1 MVKLPRGAFAAICGQ
16 CVGARSSDLP
26 NYHGRVRRAV
36 VLLVAGVALALAVL
50 LAVGGVGDDPDKLT
64 NWQALV
70 LGVVQ
75 GATELLPIS
84 SSGHLILVPWLFDWT
99 YLEQNDAFNQ
109 TFDVSLHLGTC
120 IAVGAYFWR
129 DVVELVRAWLG
140 TLRRRTIATPS
151 ERLAWAVV
159 VATIPA
165 ALVGFAL
172 EDPIADH
179 LGDPWQIAIFLA
191 LFGLLLGWAD
201 RRPGP
206 DSLER
211 VTVRRGLWVGLA
223 QCLALM
229 PGVSRSG
236 ITITASRFLGLDR
249 DASARFSFLL
259 LLPITLG
266 AVLFKG
272 MTDVILADLPSG
284 TTGPFVVGVLASLGT
299 GLVAILWLLDY
310 IRRHTYDLFVV
321 YRVLVAIA
329 ILLLIA
335 TGVRSATF

>member
-1 MVKLPRGAFAAICGQ
+1 
-16 CVGARSSDLP
+16 
-26 NYHGRVRRAV
+26 VRRAV
-36 VLLVAGVALALAVL
+36 VLLVAGVALTLAFL
-50 LAVGGVGDDPDKLT
+50 LALGGVGDDPDKLT

-129 DVVELVRAWLG
+129 DVAELVRAWLC
-140 TLRRRTIATPS
+140 TLRRRSIATPS

-172 EDPIADH
+172 EDPIAEH
-179 LGDPWQIAIFLA
+179 LGDPWQIAVFLA
-191 LFGLLLGWAD
+191 AFGLLLGWAD

-206 DSLER
+206 DTLAQ

-272 MTDVILADLPSG
+272 LTDVVLADLPSG

-310 IRRHTYDLFVV
+310 VRRHTYDLFVV
-321 YRVLVAIA
+321 YRVVVAIA

-335 TGVRSATF
+335 TGARSATF

>member
-1 MVKLPRGAFAAICGQ
+1 
-16 CVGARSSDLP
+16 
-26 NYHGRVRRAV
+26 VRRAV
-36 VLLVAGVALALAVL
+36 VLLVAGVALALALVL
-50 LAVGGVGDDPDKLT
+50 ALGGVGDDPDKLT

-84 SSGHLILVPWLFDWT
+84 SSGHLIIVPWLFEWT
-99 YLEQNDAFNQ
+99 YLEENDAFNQ

-129 DVVELVRAWLG
+129 DVVELLRAWLG
-140 TLRRRTIATPS
+140 TLRTRRISSPS
-151 ERLAWAVV
+151 ERLAWAVAI
-159 VATIPA
+159 ATVPA
-165 ALVGFAL
+165 AIVGFTL
-172 EDPIADH
+172 EDPIANH
-179 LGDPWQIAIFLA
+179 LGEPWQIAIFLA
-191 LFGLLLGWAD
+191 AFGLLLGVAD
-201 RRPGP
+201 RRPAP
-206 DSLER
+206 DGLDR
-211 VTVRRGLWVGLA
+211 VTVRKGLWVGLA

-272 MTDVILADLPSG
+272 LTDVVLADLPSG
-284 TTGPFVVGVLASLGT
+284 MTGPFMVGVLASLGT
-299 GLVAILWLLDY
+299 GLVAILGLLDY
-310 IRRHTYDLFVV
+310 VRRHTYDVFVV
-321 YRVLVAIA
+321 YRVVLAIA
-329 ILLLIA
+329 ILLVIA

>member
-1 MVKLPRGAFAAICGQ
+1 
-16 CVGARSSDLP
+16 
-26 NYHGRVRRAV
+26 VRRAV
-36 VLLVAGVALALAVL
+36 VLAVAGIALALAFL
-50 LAVGGVGDDPDKLT
+50 LALGGVGDDPNKLT
-64 NWQALV
+64 NWQALA

-75 GATELLPIS
+75 GFTELLPIS

-99 YLEQNDAFNQ
+99 YLEENDAFNQ

-120 IAVGAYFWR
+120 IAVGAYFWPE
-129 DVVELVRAWLG
+129 VVELVRAWLG
-140 TLRRRTIATPS
+140 SVRRRSVSRPS
-151 ERLAWAVV
+151 ERLAWAVLIG
-159 VATIPA
+159 TIPA

-172 EDPIADH
+172 EDPIANH
-179 LGDPWQIAIFLA
+179 LGDPWQMAILLA
-191 LFGLLLGWAD
+191 AFGLLLGWAD

-206 DSLER
+206 DKLED
-211 VTVRRGLWVGLA
+211 VTVRKGLWVGLA

-272 MTDVILADLPSG
+272 LTDVVLADLPSG

-299 GLVAILWLLDY
+299 GLIAILGLLDY
-310 IRRHTYDLFVV
+310 VRRHTYDVFVV
-321 YRVLVAIA
+321 YRLVLAVV
-329 ILLLIA
+329 ILLLIVSGA
-335 TGVRSATF
+335 RSASF

>member
-1 MVKLPRGAFAAICGQ
+1 M
-16 CVGARSSDLP
+16 
-26 NYHGRVRRAV
+26 
-36 VLLVAGVALALAVL
+36 
-50 LAVGGVGDDPDKLT
+50 
-64 NWQALV
+64 
-70 LGVVQ
+70 
-75 GATELLPIS
+75 
-84 SSGHLILVPWLFDWT
+84 PWLFDWT

-109 TFDVSLHLGTC
+109 TFDVALHLGTC

-129 DVVELVRAWLG
+129 DVVELVVAWFG
-140 TLRRRTIATPS
+140 TLRRRSISTPS

-159 VATIPA
+159 VATVPA

-172 EDPIADH
+172 EDPIAEH

-191 LFGLLLGWAD
+191 AFGLLLGYAD
-201 RRPGP
+201 RRPAP
-206 DSLER
+206 DGLDK
-211 VTVRRGLWVGLA
+211 VTPRRGLWVGLA

-272 MTDVILADLPSG
+272 LTDVVLADLPSG

-310 IRRHTYDLFVV
+310 VRRHTYDAFVV
-321 YRVLVAIA
+321 YRLVVAVA

>member
-1 MVKLPRGAFAAICGQ
+1 M
-16 CVGARSSDLP
+16 
-26 NYHGRVRRAV
+26 RRAV
-36 VLLVAGVALALAVL
+36 VLLVAGVALALA
-50 LAVGGVGDDPDKLT
+50 LALALGGVGDDPDKLT

-140 TLRRRTIATPS
+140 TLRRRSIAMPS

-172 EDPIADH
+172 EDPIAEH
-179 LGDPWQIAIFLA
+179 LGEPWQIAIFLA
-191 LFGLLLGWAD
+191 GFGLLLGWAD
-201 RRPGP
+201 RRPAP
-206 DSLER
+206 DTLEQ

-272 MTDVILADLPSG
+272 LTDVVLADLPSG
-284 TTGPFVVGVLASLGT
+284 TTGPFLVGVLASLGT

-310 IRRHTYDLFVV
+310 VRRHTYDLFVV
-321 YRVLVAIA
+321 YRVVVAIA

>member
-1 MVKLPRGAFAAICGQ
+1 M
-16 CVGARSSDLP
+16 
-26 NYHGRVRRAV
+26 RRAV
-36 VLLVAGVALALAVL
+36 VLTVAGATLAVAVL
-50 LAVGGVGDDPDKLT
+50 LAIGGVGDDPNKLT
-64 NWQALV
+64 NWQALA

-75 GATELLPIS
+75 GFTELLPIS

-120 IAVGAYFWR
+120 IAVGAYFWH

-140 TLRRRTIATPS
+140 TLRSRSISTPS

-159 VATIPA
+159 IGTIPA

-172 EDPIADH
+172 EDVIADH
-179 LGDPWQIAIFLA
+179 LGDPWQMAILLA
-191 LFGLLLGWAD
+191 VFGLLLGWAD
-201 RRPGP
+201 RKPADDGL
-206 DSLER
+206 DR
-211 VTVRRGLWVGLA
+211 VTVRKGLWVGLA

-272 MTDVILADLPSG
+272 LTDVVLADLPSG

-299 GLVAILWLLDY
+299 GLIAILGLLDY
-310 IRRHTYDLFVV
+310 VRRHTYDVFVV
-321 YRVLVAIA
+321 YRVALAIA
-329 ILLLIA
+329 ILLCIA
-335 TGVRSATF
+335 TGFRSATF

>member
-1 MVKLPRGAFAAICGQ
+1 MAVRLDVPRAER
-16 CVGARSSDLP
+16 CVQPD
-26 NYHGRVRRAV
+26 VRRRA
-36 VLLVAGVALALAVL
+36 
-50 LAVGGVGDDPDKLT
+50 
-64 NWQALV
+64 
-70 LGVVQ
+70 
-75 GATELLPIS
+75 
-84 SSGHLILVPWLFDWT
+84 
-99 YLEQNDAFNQ
+99 
-109 TFDVSLHLGTC
+109 
-120 IAVGAYFWR
+120 AYFWR
-129 DVVELVRAWLG
+129 DVVELVAAWFG
-140 TLRRRTIATPS
+140 TLRRRSISTPS

-159 VATIPA
+159 VATVPA

-172 EDPIADH
+172 EDPIAEH

-191 LFGLLLGWAD
+191 AFGLLLGYAD
-201 RRPGP
+201 RRPAP
-206 DSLER
+206 DGLDK
-211 VTVRRGLWVGLA
+211 VTPRRGLWVGLA

-272 MTDVILADLPSG
+272 MTDVVLADLPSG
-284 TTGPFVVGVLASLGT
+284 TTGPFTVGVLASLGT

-310 IRRHTYDLFVV
+310 VRRHTYDAFVV
-321 YRVLVAIA
+321 YRVVVAIA
-329 ILLLIA
+329 ILVLIA

>member
-1 MVKLPRGAFAAICGQ
+1 
-16 CVGARSSDLP
+16 
-26 NYHGRVRRAV
+26 VRRAV
-36 VLLVAGVALALAVL
+36 VLLVAGVALALAFA
-50 LAVGGVGDDPDKLT
+50 LALGGVGDDPDKLT

-84 SSGHLILVPWLFDWT
+84 SSGHLILVPWLLDWT

-140 TLRRRTIATPS
+140 TLRRRSIATPS

-172 EDPIADH
+172 EDPIAEH
-179 LGDPWQIAIFLA
+179 LGEPWQIAIFLA
-191 LFGLLLGWAD
+191 GFGLLLGWAD
-201 RRPGP
+201 RRPAP
-206 DSLER
+206 DTLEQ

-272 MTDVILADLPSG
+272 LTDVVLADLPSG
-284 TTGPFVVGVLASLGT
+284 TTGPFLVGVLASLGT

-310 IRRHTYDLFVV
+310 VRRHTYDLFVV
-321 YRVLVAIA
+321 YRVVLATAV
-329 ILLLIA
+329 LLLIA

>member
-1 MVKLPRGAFAAICGQ
+1 M
-16 CVGARSSDLP
+16 
-26 NYHGRVRRAV
+26 RRAV
-36 VLLVAGVALALAVL
+36 VLLVAGTALALA
-50 LAVGGVGDDPDKLT
+50 LALALGGVGDDPNKLT

-109 TFDVSLHLGTC
+109 TFDVALHLGTC

-129 DVVELVRAWLG
+129 DVVELVIAWFG
-140 TLRRRTIATPS
+140 TLRRRSISTPS

-159 VATIPA
+159 VATVPA

-191 LFGLLLGWAD
+191 AFGLLLGYAD

-206 DSLER
+206 DGLDK
-211 VTVRRGLWVGLA
+211 VTPRRGLWVGLA

-272 MTDVILADLPSG
+272 LTDVVLADLPSG

-310 IRRHTYDLFVV
+310 VRRHTYDLFVV
-321 YRVLVAIA
+321 YRVVVAVA

>member
-1 MVKLPRGAFAAICGQ
+1 M
-16 CVGARSSDLP
+16 RSGGSKSGRAYDA
-26 NYHGRVRRAV
+26 RVRRAV
-36 VLLVAGVALALAVL
+36 VLLVAAAALAVAFVLALA
-50 LAVGGVGDDPDKLT
+50 GVGDDPNKLT

-140 TLRRRTIATPS
+140 TLGRRSISTPS

-159 VATIPA
+159 VATVPA
-165 ALVGFAL
+165 AIVGFAL
-172 EDPIADH
+172 EDPIAEH

-191 LFGLLLGWAD
+191 AFGLLLGWAD
-201 RRPGP
+201 RRAGP
-206 DSLER
+206 DGLDD
-211 VTVRRGLWVGLA
+211 VTPRRGLWVGLA

-272 MTDVILADLPSG
+272 LTDVVLADLPSG

-310 IRRHTYDLFVV
+310 VRRHTYDLFVV
-321 YRVLVAIA
+321 YRLIA
-329 ILLLIA
+329 AAVILLLIA
-335 TGVRSATF
+335 TGARAATF

>member
-1 MVKLPRGAFAAICGQ
+1 
-16 CVGARSSDLP
+16 
-26 NYHGRVRRAV
+26 
-36 VLLVAGVALALAVL
+36 LLLAL
-50 LAVGGVGDDPDKLT
+50 GGVGDDPDKLT

-99 YLEQNDAFNQ
+99 YLEQNDSFNQ
-109 TFDVSLHLGTC
+109 TFDVALHLGTC

-129 DVVELVRAWLG
+129 DVVELVVAWFG
-140 TLRRRTIATPS
+140 TLRRRSIATPS

-159 VATIPA
+159 VATVPA

-191 LFGLLLGWAD
+191 AFGLLLGYAD
-201 RRPGP
+201 RQPGP
-206 DSLER
+206 DGLDK
-211 VTVRRGLWVGLA
+211 VTPRRGLWVGLA

-272 MTDVILADLPSG
+272 LTDVVLADLPSG
-284 TTGPFVVGVLASLGT
+284 TTGPFIVGVLASLGT

-310 IRRHTYDLFVV
+310 IRRHTYDAFVV
-321 YRVLVAIA
+321 YRVVVAIA

>member
-1 MVKLPRGAFAAICGQ
+1 M
-16 CVGARSSDLP
+16 
-26 NYHGRVRRAV
+26 RRAV
-36 VLLVAGVALALAVL
+36 VLTIAGVALALAFVL
-50 LAVGGVGDDPDKLT
+50 ALGGVGDDPNKLT
-64 NWQALV
+64 NWQALA

-75 GATELLPIS
+75 GFTELLPIS

-99 YLEQNDAFNQ
+99 YLEENDAFNQ

-120 IAVGAYFWR
+120 IAVGAYFWPE
-129 DVVELVRAWLG
+129 VVELVRALIG
-140 TLRRRTIATPS
+140 SLRQRSISNPS
-151 ERLAWAVV
+151 ARLAWAVV
-159 VATIPA
+159 IGTIPA

-172 EDPIADH
+172 EDPIANH
-179 LGDPWQIAIFLA
+179 LGDPWQMAILLA
-191 LFGLLLGWAD
+191 AFGLLLGWAD

-206 DSLER
+206 DKLED
-211 VTVRRGLWVGLA
+211 VTVRKGLWVGLA

-272 MTDVILADLPSG
+272 LTDVVLADLPSG
-284 TTGPFVVGVLASLGT
+284 TAGPFVVGVLASLGT
-299 GLVAILWLLDY
+299 GLIAILGLLDY
-310 IRRHTYDLFVV
+310 VRRHTYDVFVV
-321 YRVLVAIA
+321 YRLVLAVA
-329 ILLLIA
+329 ILLLIVSGA
-335 TGVRSATF
+335 RSASF